1 VSKPESFLGDEEQ
14 ARHGPQELRKG
25 ILTRIAGL
33 AISNAHQ
40 AAHCDDLLSG
50 VLKPGDV
57 ALMADNHAKAACIE
71 AAVGLVAEAEMKQGI
86 SRTSAVDSLSK
97 VLLARTGVWKRS
109 DDFLRNLDAS
119 ALDKLKPPLHVKNAL
134 QEAGGSIV
142 LVEHRKKKK
151 KKKNH
156 TWFRAVAALGPY
168 RADSGTRLHLS
179 RKAAE
184 SAAATEVL
192 AVASRRSPRGELGA
206 RKPSGPR
213 EAVPGGA
220 DGG

>member
-1 VSKPESFLGDEEQ
+1 VSKPESFLGDEELV
-14 ARHGPQELRKG
+14 RHGPHELRKG

-40 AAHCDDLLSG
+40 AAYCEELLTDVLTADDF
-50 VLKPGDV
+50 VL
-57 ALMADNHAKAACIE
+57 MTDNHAKATCIE
-71 AAVGLVAEAEMKQGI
+71 AAVGLVAEAEMKQGT
-86 SRTSAVDSLSK
+86 SRTLAVDSLSK
-97 VLLARTGVWKRS
+97 VLLARTGVWKHS

-151 KKKNH
+151 KKNH

-168 RADSGTRLHLS
+168 RADSGAGLHMS
-179 RKAAE
+179 RRAAE

-192 AVASRRSPRGELGA
+192 AVASRRGSRGGLNAKKSIDSRG
-206 RKPSGPR
+206 
-213 EAVPGGA
+213 AVPGGA
-220 DGG
+220 EGG